1 MKKTLAMTV
10 QMRQVRFLHG
20 VPEIMKLKFSVSYG
34 VSSQCENFH
43 LSVYIFRYTE
53 YFKDSHIVAA
63 VSCMAP
69 FVSITSLRRVW
80 EREEVAFIFIAPRA

>member
-1 MKKTLAMTV
+1 M
-10 QMRQVRFLHG
+10 
-20 VPEIMKLKFSVSYG
+20 
-34 VSSQCENFH
+34 
-43 LSVYIFRYTE
+43 YIFRYTE

-80 EREEVAFIFIAPRA
+80 EREEVAFIFIAPPA